1 MQMKEGFIK
10 CMSNRRGRMN
20 HEPDECTGSLQN
32 SQYNCLDPV
41 LSSPKLTINPVR
53 IKVLFPKIVPTTP
66 QPTTQQLAA
75 AF

>member
-32 SQYNCLDPV
+32 
-41 LSSPKLTINPVR
+41 IR